1 MLNKNPNAIV
11 TLTNLSPDYFVQ
23 GDDGKISLK
32 PDMDL
37 SISKSIRYAPGAA
50 AGTYADAHHG
60 FIELVD
66 NTDGMGMFAIHV
78 NNHYDSTGEYLG
90 STVATKQGAL
100 V

>member
-32 PDMDL
+32 PDLDL
-37 SISKSIRYAPGAA
+37 SSFNKIFMYTQGIDDY
-50 AGTYADAHHG
+50 HG
-60 FIELVD
+60 YIELFNHTTG
-66 NTDGMGMFAIHV
+66 NTIFSLPV